1 MKTYQK
7 RIFESFNKLTEEL
20 NHKESEKEVFNSLL
34 ETVIDLAVK
43 EDRGENIDSNIKAQS
58 NNFIDSLNNSEK
70 L

>member
-34 ETVIDLAVK
+34 ETVTDLAVK
-43 EDRGENIDSNIKAQS
+43 EDRNENIDSNIKAQS
-58 NNFIDSLNNSEK
+58 NNLIDSLNNSKE
-70 L
+70 

>member
-20 NHKESEKEVFNSLL
+20 NHKELEKEVFNSLL

-43 EDRGENIDSNIKAQS
+43 EDRNESIDSNIKAQS
-58 NNFIDSLNNSEK
+58 NNFIDSLNNSKEQ
-70 L
+70 

>member
-20 NHKESEKEVFNSLL
+20 NYKESEKEVFNSLL

-58 NNFIDSLNNSEK
+58 NNLIDSLNNSKE
-70 L
+70 

>member
-58 NNFIDSLNNSEK
+58 NNFIDSLNNSAE
-70 L
+70 

>member
-58 NNFIDSLNNSEK
+58 NNFIDSLNNSKE
-70 L
+70 

>member
-58 NNFIDSLNNSEK
+58 NNFIDSLNNSTE
-70 L
+70 

>member
-20 NHKESEKEVFNSLL
+20 NHKESEKKVFNSLL

-58 NNFIDSLNNSEK
+58 NNLIDSLNNSKE
-70 L
+70 

>member
-58 NNFIDSLNNSEK
+58 NNLIDSLNNSKE
-70 L
+70 

>member
-20 NHKESEKEVFNSLL
+20 NHKELEKEVFNSLL

-43 EDRGENIDSNIKAQS
+43 EDRNESIDSNIKAQS
-58 NNFIDSLNNSEK
+58 NNFIDSLNNSK
-70 L
+70 

>member
-20 NHKESEKEVFNSLL
+20 NHKELEKEVFNSLL

-43 EDRGENIDSNIKAQS
+43 EDRNESIDSSIKAQS
-58 NNFIDSLNNSEK
+58 NNFIDSLNNSKEQ
-70 L
+70 

>member
-43 EDRGENIDSNIKAQS
+43 EDRHENIDSNIKAQS
-58 NNFIDSLNNSEK
+58 NNLIDSLNNSKE
-70 L
+70 

>member
-7 RIFESFNKLTEEL
+7 RIFESFNELTEEL

-58 NNFIDSLNNSEK
+58 NNFIDSLNNSTE
-70 L
+70 

>member
-34 ETVIDLAVK
+34 GTVIDLAVK

-58 NNFIDSLNNSEK
+58 NNLIDSLNNSKE
-70 L
+70 